1 MPLLSDLAEVLRTSC
16 LGRLAAVQVCLLPA
30 LSIGQEED
38 ESEEESERETLL
50 LPTCKGWD
58 GMSVGSLSVG
68 GVVIMNVCPNNPEWF
83 Q

>member
-16 LGRLAAVQVCLLPA
+16 LGRLAADVELPA

-38 ESEEESERETLL
+38 ESEEESERKTL

-58 GMSVGSLSVG
+58 GMG
-68 GVVIMNVCPNNPEWF
+68 
-83 Q
+83 